1 MGILDLPRDQFLSA
15 VSELAAQ
22 GVNTDE
28 LVRQYRRQNSPFAA
42 AYDWADRA
50 ASNVADRGREAG
62 FFGLLSKPE
71 GTSGMEA
78 IRNLRV
84 EPQNFAAGLLGGV
97 AQAVDAPSAAAMGLI
112 PSQDMPMEALNTAG
126 MTQLGGAAMPAPAD
140 ALRMG
145 LARRDPR
152 LYHPASGIK
161 LQRPVSEMEFGY
173 DAPPEDFLLPERT
186 IKIEDLEGKVLVPAF
201 GDRTRAGGLLRS
213 IMGQELPTPVEL
225 QGGADFMRSAGGIW
239 ASEPDAMATKA
250 KHIERIAQ
258 ETGEEPILT
267 YTAMGAQA
275 GDFSKMMSDAMMQQ
289 IRPSMA
295 NYIDP
300 EAVARFDKYVRDKVD
315 KDWVGILSPEASSYV
330 SGMTGSNRRSLWQE
344 MDKTSYRDAGFP
356 DVGATR
362 LAITDPRLIDAQPFD
377 TGLTMG
383 ILNRGFE
390 VSPTPKDVHSTYGA
404 QIQGEYLGGLER
416 PLAGE
421 LVWQDFFRKRREAGA
436 KPASDQRAF
445 MMTPSISQRVT
456 SQQVDEISRY
466 REGLQR

>member
-1 MGILDLPRDQFLSA
+1 MGILDLPRDQFLGA
-15 VSELAAQ
+15 ISELNAQ
-22 GVNTDE
+22 GVNTDD
-28 LVRQYRRQNSPFAA
+28 LVREYRRQNSPFAA

-78 IRNLRV
+78 IRNLRL
-84 EPQNFAAGLLGGV
+84 EPKNFAAGLLGGV

-126 MTQLGGAAMPAPAD
+126 MTQLGAAAMPAPDD

-145 LARRDPR
+145 AARRDPR

-173 DAPPEDFLLPERT
+173 DAPPEGFLLPERT
-186 IKIEDLEGKVLVPAF
+186 VKIEDLEGKVLVPAF

-213 IMGQELPTPVEL
+213 IMGEELPTPVEL

-275 GDFSKMMSDAMMQQ
+275 GDFSRMMSDAMMQQ

-330 SGMTGSNRRSLWQE
+330 SGMTGSNRRLLWQE

-416 PLAGE
+416 PLAGD
-421 LVWQDFFRKRREAGA
+421 LVWRDFFNKRREAGA
-436 KPASDQRAF
+436 KAASDQRAF
-445 MMTPSISQRVT
+445 MMTPSISQRIT
-456 SQQVDEISRY
+456 GQQVDEISRY
-466 REGLQR
+466 LEGLQR